1 MPVYAYK
8 GMTNA
13 GRATR
18 GFVDAESARAA
29 RAKLRRDGVFPTEIN
44 ESGDTAAVTAAAPT
58 AERRRFVIPLPSLR
72 RISGMDLALATRQLS
87 TLVGAG
93 IPLVEA
99 LGALSQQVENA
110 RLKSVLGR
118 VRDRVNEGSS
128 LAEAISQSGLFSEL
142 FVSMVRAGEAGG
154 ALEQVLARLSE
165 YLESQVRLR
174 NKVGSILIYPAVMF
188 GFAVLVVVALV
199 TVVLPQITQ
208 LLASLNQQL
217 PFYTRFIIGLSNF
230 MRAWW
235 WAIAVLGVVS
245 AVGARAVLQTAAGR
259 ERWDRTKLRLPIF
272 GRVVRM
278 LTIARFT
285 RTLSTLLAGGIP
297 IVKSLDISKHVTNNV
312 IISQAVDS
320 AMESITGGASLA
332 KPLRASGQFPPLV
345 THMVEVG
352 EQSGELEA
360 MLGKVADTYDEQVE
374 TSMTRLTALLEPM
387 LILLMVGMVLV
398 IIFATLV
405 PLLQVTSSLK

>member
-8 GMTNA
+8 GMTTA
-13 GRATR
+13 GRTTR
-18 GFVDAESARAA
+18 GFVDADNARAA
-29 RAKLRRDGVFPTEIN
+29 RAKLRRDGVYPTELT
-44 ESGDTAAVTAAAPT
+44 EGGGDAQPT
-58 AERRRFVIPLPSLR
+58 TIEARSKLSFQLPSIR

-99 LGALSQQVENA
+99 LGALAQQVDNA
-110 RLKSVLGR
+110 RLKSVLAR
-118 VRDRVNEGSS
+118 VRDRVNEGGA
-128 LAEAISQSGLFSEL
+128 LADALAQSGPFSEL
-142 FVSMVRAGEAGG
+142 YVSMVRAGEAGG
-154 ALEQVLARLSE
+154 ALEQVLGRLAE

-188 GFAVLVVVALV
+188 GFALLVVAALV

-208 LLASLNQQL
+208 LLASLNQEL
-217 PFYTRFIIGLSNF
+217 PFYTRAIIAVSNF
-230 MRAWW
+230 ARDWW
-235 WAIAVLGVVS
+235 WAILLLIGTIAL
-245 AVGARAVLQTAAGR
+245 AIRTALQTTGGR
-259 ERWDRTKLRLPIF
+259 ETWDRWRLRLPVF

-278 LTIARFT
+278 LAISRFT

-297 IVKSLDISKHVTNNV
+297 IVKSLEISKHVTNNV
-312 IISQAVDS
+312 VISQSVDD
-320 AMESITGGASLA
+320 AIVSITGGASLA

-345 THMVEVG
+345 TVMVEVG

-360 MLGKVADTYDEQVE
+360 MLGKVAETYDEQVE
-374 TSMTRLTALLEPM
+374 TAMTRLTALLEPL

-405 PLLQVTSSLK
+405 PLLQVTSSLR